1 MDQTRNQAPVTRK
14 YSKEVNTA
22 DLPITQKAD
31 IDLDQ
36 PIIHGEALANVAG
49 DVDHAADYLARLKFN
64 EDPVTIIINE
74 TGKETDYPE
83 THVPVQVQGKGA
95 EVFYD
100 GKWISICWLPIG
112 QEITTKRKYLEALL
126 RSKSE
131 TVRTQHDDATVER
144 PRNML
149 RRSNTANYPVQIME
163 DRNPLGRE
171 WLSGLMRS
179 H

>member
-1 MDQTRNQAPVTRK
+1 MNQNQAPVTRK
-14 YSKEVNTA
+14 YKQEINTA
-22 DLPITQKAD
+22 DLPIEQKKD
-31 IDLDQ
+31 IDLDS

-49 DVDHAADYLARLKFN
+49 DVDHAKDYLATLQFN

-74 TGKETDYPE
+74 NGRQTDYPE

-95 EVFYD
+95 EVLIN
-100 GKWISICWLPIG
+100 GRWVSICWLPIG
-112 QEITTKRKYLEALL
+112 QELTTKRKYLEALL

-131 TVRTQHDDATVER
+131 SINTQHEDATVER
-144 PRNML
+144 PRNIL
-149 RRSNTANYPVQIME
+149 RRANTSNYPVQVLE